1 MHGGGHG
8 GRRCST
14 AMPCPLTECT
24 PGAERRA
31 GKRSLRYGPLKSSAD
46 ETMKAVRGLSSVP
59 CWPRAP
65 QLEVPARLLPPLPY
79 VIMTVFMFGAAE
91 GAFAPKNRAELQDG
105 AFHCIGECASGGTAA
120 YEHPDS
126 PETRFCPDIDADWNK
141 GTGICKTASDPI
153 PSGQGS
159 GTYGAIQSWDV
170 SRVNNMYRCEL
181 SFCYCCS
188 CHSCCT
194 NNVVRKN
201 PERTRKEP
209 RKNPLSHRP
218 LLILSRPLF
227 RPLPRTFL
235 DNFYVFL
242 FFQVFD
248 NAAFFNQPLE
258 GWNVAN
264 VTNMAFSE
272 FNRIS
277 RV

>member
-120 YEHPDS
+120 YAFPDS
-126 PETRFCPDIDADWNK
+126 PETRFCPNTDADWNK

-194 NNVVRKN
+194 NNVVSKN
-201 PERTRKEP
+201 PERTRSHTALFSSSLV
-209 RKNPLSHRP
+209 LSFAP
-218 LLILSRPLF
+218 CPAPSWTIFMS
-227 RPLPRTFL
+227 
-235 DNFYVFL
+235 
-242 FFQVFD
+242 FF
-248 NAAFFNQPLE
+248 
-258 GWNVAN
+258 
-264 VTNMAFSE
+264 FS
-272 FNRIS
+272 S
-277 RV
+277 V